1 MGKIDCCSDRIA
13 LTSLPGGVDMDY
25 LKSFRQQAGLTQRQ
39 MAEALNLSYGY
50 YRQMENDFRKPSFE
64 ILVRI
69 KEKFREIDMNKLF
82 EE

>member
-1 MGKIDCCSDRIA
+1 MK
-13 LTSLPGGVDMDY
+13 Y
-25 LKSFRQQAGLTQRQ
+25 LKSFRQQTGLTQHQ

-64 ILVRI
+64 ILMRI
-69 KEKFREIDMNKLF
+69 KDKFREIDMNKLF

>member
-1 MGKIDCCSDRIA
+1 ME
-13 LTSLPGGVDMDY
+13 Y
-25 LKSFRQQAGLTQRQ
+25 LKGFRHQMGLTQRQ

-69 KEKFREIDMNKLF
+69 KEKFSEIDMNKLF
-82 EE
+82 EEGS

>member
-1 MGKIDCCSDRIA
+1 M
-13 LTSLPGGVDMDY
+13 SLPGGVDMEY
-25 LKSFRQQAGLTQRQ
+25 LKSFRHQSGLTQRQ

>member
-1 MGKIDCCSDRIA
+1 ME
-13 LTSLPGGVDMDY
+13 Y
-25 LKSFRQQAGLTQRQ
+25 LKKFRQQAGLTQRQ

-69 KEKFREIDMNKLF
+69 KEKFRGIDMNKLF

>member
-1 MGKIDCCSDRIA
+1 ME
-13 LTSLPGGVDMDY
+13 Y
-25 LKSFRQQAGLTQRQ
+25 LKSFRQQSGLTQRQ

-69 KEKFREIDMNKLF
+69 KEMFREIDMNKIF

>member
-1 MGKIDCCSDRIA
+1 
-13 LTSLPGGVDMDY
+13 
-25 LKSFRQQAGLTQRQ
+25 

-69 KEKFREIDMNKLF
+69 KEKFSEIDMNKLF
-82 EE
+82 EEEC

>member
-1 MGKIDCCSDRIA
+1 MAIESHELVKYRTG
-13 LTSLPGGVDMDY
+13 
-25 LKSFRQQAGLTQRQ
+25 QRQ